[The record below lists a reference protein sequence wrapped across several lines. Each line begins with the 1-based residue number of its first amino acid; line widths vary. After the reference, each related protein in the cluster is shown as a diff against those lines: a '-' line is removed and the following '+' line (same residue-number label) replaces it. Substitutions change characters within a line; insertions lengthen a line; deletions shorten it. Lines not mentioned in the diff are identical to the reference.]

1 MTETTETVVEND
13 EHQPVEVIL
22 TDDGKG
28 PQTETKIIPEA
39 EGIEDL
45 KAQVKRAQEASAKRL
60 QEAERAIREAHDRA
74 VKAEQETVET
84 KRDVVSNVIDKLA
97 MEKDAAKR
105 DLKAAYESGD
115 YEKVTEAQE
124 RLSITAARI
133 VEAEKGRLAL
143 DEEIKTP
150 KQPLAQ
156 PIQQDPLQNIVA
168 QLEKG
173 GAHRSAA
180 WIRAHPE
187 FAGPGELNEAMIK
200 AHYYALSEG
209 HAPETD
215 GYFDII
221 NQRLGLDGQ
230 GHSERQQPAPKP
242 AARIPVSAPVSR
254 DVTTSGR
261 RGDPQRVTL
270 SPDEVAAARA
280 MGMSPQDYAKELVE
294 LAKEG
299 KGRLAS

>member
-1 MTETTETVVEND
+1 MTETTETLVQSD
-13 EHQPVEVIL
+13 DLQPVEVIL

-28 PQTETKIIPEA
+28 PQTETKIIPES

-45 KAQVKRAQEASAKRL
+45 KAQVKRAKEASALRL
-60 QEAERAIREAHDRA
+60 QEAEKAIREAHERA

-105 DLKAAYESGD
+105 DLKAAYESGNYD
-115 YEKVTEAQE
+115 MVAEAQE
-124 RLSITAARI
+124 RLSLTAARI

-156 PIQQDPLQNIVA
+156 PIQQDPVHSIASQR
-168 QLEKG
+168 EKG

-187 FAGPGELNEAMIK
+187 FAAPGEMNEAMTK

-215 GYFDII
+215 GYFEVI

-230 GHSERQQPAPKP
+230 GPAGRQQPAPKP
-242 AARIPVSAPVSR
+242 APRVPVSAPVSR

-270 SPDEVAAARA
+270 SPNEVAAARA

>member
-13 EHQPVEVIL
+13 ENQPVEVVL
-22 TDDGKG
+22 TDDGKS
-28 PQTETKIIPEA
+28 PQGETKIIPEA

-45 KAQVKRAQEASAKRL
+45 KAQVRRAQEASAKRL

-115 YEKVTEAQE
+115 YEKVAEAQE

-143 DEEIKTP
+143 DEEIKSP

-156 PIQQDPLQNIVA
+156 PIQQDPLQDIIA

-187 FAGPGELNEAMIK
+187 YAAPGDLNDQMTK
-200 AHYYALSEG
+200 AHWFALSEG

-215 GYFDII
+215 GYFEVI

-230 GHSERQQPAPKP
+230 GRDQREQPSPKP
-242 AARIPVSAPVSR
+242 AARAPVSAPVSR
-254 DVTTSGR
+254 DVTTSAR
-261 RGDPQRVTL
+261 RGGPQRVTL